1 MADAGDEVTDP
12 APGDIILTRGSAW
25 TSKMIR
31 LGAALLDRPNAYN
44 HVVVFTHWD
53 ALGIPQGIEA
63 RAEGAGDIDLRRT
76 LKSRWLTSNADQP
89 KTPQQRAAVVEAVKG
104 IKGTRYDWGAIFV
117 EGLEALR
124 ITPFWTLEERPKDR
138 LPTSLICSA
147 LADWAYAKAGLPNPG
162 GDAKT
167 RLTTPADWAEF
178 VLTKHWEMP

>member
-1 MADAGDEVTDP
+1 
-12 APGDIILTRGSAW
+12 
-25 TSKMIR
+25 
-31 LGAALLDRPNAYN
+31 
-44 HVVVFTHWD
+44 
-53 ALGIPQGIEA
+53 
-63 RAEGAGDIDLRRT
+63 
-76 LKSRWLTSNADQP
+76 
-89 KTPQQRAAVVEAVKG
+89 VEAVKG

-162 GDAKT
+162 GDAHN

-178 VLTKHWEMP
+178 ILTKGWTCHEVRLLGGPQDRHRPRSGSPSPSSPRS